1 VTLPVLTSPEI
12 VRARGPKNTVN
23 RHRPYAFM
31 VEEERSAAGRI
42 EPVATLFLTNR
53 ECPFRCLY
61 CDLWKNT
68 TDQSLA
74 PGEIPAQIEYALAQL
89 APAPHIKLYN
99 SGNFFD
105 AQAIPVADHPRIA
118 SLVQAF
124 KTVIVENHPQLTDHR
139 AIDFRKRIPGEFEI
153 ALGLE
158 TIHPIVLPR
167 LNKGMTLAD
176 FDRASGFLRSH
187 EIEVRVFILLKPPF
201 VAEEEGVEWAL
212 RSIEHA
218 FSQGARV
225 CCVIPT
231 RDGNGIM
238 EQLGQ
243 QGLYAPPKLNSLE
256 RVQLEALQRYAE
268 QGRVFVDLWD
278 AQRFATCPACAQ
290 ARIDRMQRMNLS
302 QQIEPQLVC
311 PQCHS

>member
-1 VTLPVLTSPEI
+1 MTLPVLTSLEI
-12 VRARGPKNTVN
+12 IRARGPKNAVD

-31 VEEERSAAGRI
+31 VEDERSAAGRI

-68 TDQSLA
+68 SDQALA
-74 PGEIPAQIEYALAQL
+74 PGEIPAQIEYALARL
-89 APAPHIKLYN
+89 TPAPHIKLYN

-105 AQAIPVADHPRIA
+105 GQAIPEADHPRIA
-118 SLVQAF
+118 SLVQRF
-124 KTVIVENHPQLTDHR
+124 KTVIVENHPKLTDHR
-139 AIDFRKRIPGEFEI
+139 AVEFRQRVPGEFEI

-158 TIHPIVLPR
+158 TIHPTVLPR

-176 FDRASGFLRSH
+176 FDRAAEFLRGH
-187 EIEVRVFILLKPPF
+187 DIEVRVFILLKPPY
-201 VAEEEGVEWAL
+201 VDEDEGVEWAL

-243 QGLYAPPKLNSLE
+243 QGLYAPPRLSSLE
-256 RVQLEALQRYAE
+256 RVQMEALQRYANP
-268 QGRVFVDLWD
+268 GRVFVDLWD
-278 AQRFATCPACAQ
+278 ALRFATCPACAQ

-302 QQIEPQLVC
+302 QQVEPPLVC
-311 PQCHS
+311 PQCP

>member
-1 VTLPVLTSPEI
+1 MTLPLVTSAEI
-12 VRARGPKNTVN
+12 VNARGPRNSVDRT
-23 RHRPYAFM
+23 HPYAFM
-31 VEEERSAAGRI
+31 VEDERSAAGLI

-68 TDQSLA
+68 ISESLA
-74 PGEIPAQIEYALAQL
+74 VGEIPAQMEYALSQL
-89 APAPHIKLYN
+89 PPAPHIKLYN

-105 AQAIPVADHPRIA
+105 SQAIPEADHARIA
-118 SLVQAF
+118 SLVQGF
-124 KTVIVENHPQLTDHR
+124 QTVIVENHPKLTDHR
-139 AIDFRKRIPGEFEI
+139 AVEFRRRVPGEFEI

-158 TIHPIVLPR
+158 TVHPQVLPR

-176 FDRASGFLRSH
+176 FDRAAGFLRSH
-187 EIEVRVFILLKPPF
+187 GIEVRVFILLKPPYMG
-201 VAEEEGVEWAL
+201 EEEGIDWAL

-218 FSQGARV
+218 FSQGVRV

-243 QGLYAPPKLNSLE
+243 QRHYAPPKLSSLE
-256 RVQLEALQRYAE
+256 RVQLEALQRYNK

-278 AQRFATCPACAQ
+278 AQRFATCPTCVE
-290 ARIDRMQRMNLS
+290 ARMARMQRINLS
-302 QQIEPQLVC
+302 QSIEPPLRC
-311 PQCHS
+311 PQCD

>member
-1 VTLPVLTSPEI
+1 MTLPLVTSTEI
-12 VRARGPKNTVN
+12 LKARGPRNSVN
-23 RHRPYAFM
+23 RTRPYAFM
-31 VEEERSAAGRI
+31 VEDERSAAGLI

-68 TDQSLA
+68 IGESLDA
-74 PGEIPAQIEYALAQL
+74 GEIPAQMEYALSQL
-89 APAPHIKLYN
+89 PPAPHIKLYN

-105 AQAIPVADHPRIA
+105 SQAIPEADHARIA

-124 KTVIVENHPQLTDHR
+124 QTVIVENHPKLTDHR
-139 AIDFRKRIPGEFEI
+139 AVEFRRRVPGEFEI

-158 TIHPIVLPR
+158 TVHPQVLPR
-167 LNKGMTLAD
+167 LNKGMTLTD
-176 FDRASGFLRSH
+176 FDRAAGFLRSH
-187 EIEVRVFILLKPPF
+187 EIEVRVFILLKPPY
-201 VAEEEGVEWAL
+201 VEEEEGIEWAL

-243 QGLYAPPKLNSLE
+243 QGHYVPPKLSSLE
-256 RVQLEALQRYAE
+256 RVQLEALQRYSP

-278 AQRFATCPACAQ
+278 AQRFATCPTCVE
-290 ARIDRMQRMNLS
+290 ARMARMQRMNLS
-302 QQIEPQLVC
+302 QSIEPLLRC
-311 PQCHS
+311 PRCE

>member
-1 VTLPVLTSPEI
+1 MTLPIVTASEI
-12 VRARGPKNTVN
+12 VQARGPRNAVDRT
-23 RHRPYAFM
+23 RPYAFM
-31 VEEERSAAGRI
+31 VEEERSATGVV

-68 TDQSLA
+68 TVESLT
-74 PGEIPAQIEYALAQL
+74 PGEIPAQIEYALSRL
-89 APAPHIKLYN
+89 PPAPHIKLYN

-105 AQAIPVADHPRIA
+105 SRAIPEADHTRIA
-118 SLVQAF
+118 ALVQQF
-124 KTVIVENHPQLTDHR
+124 QTVIVENHPKLTDHR
-139 AIDFRKRIPGEFEI
+139 AAEFRQRIPGEFEI

-158 TIHPIVLPR
+158 TVHPTVLPR

-176 FDRASGFLRSH
+176 FDRAAGFLRSH
-187 EIEVRVFILLKPPF
+187 EIEVRVFILLKPPY
-201 VAEEEGVEWAL
+201 VAEEEGIEWAL

-218 FSQGARV
+218 FAQGARV

-238 EQLGQ
+238 ERLGQ
-243 QGLYAPPKLNSLE
+243 QGLYAPPKLSALE
-256 RVQLEALQRYAE
+256 MVQVEALLRYSQ

-278 AQRFATCPACAQ
+278 AQRFATCAACIEQ
-290 ARIDRMQRMNLS
+290 RIARMQRINLS
-302 QQIEPQLVC
+302 QQVEAPLSC
-311 PQCHS
+311 PQCE

>member
-1 VTLPVLTSPEI
+1 MTLPLVTSTEI
-12 VRARGPKNTVN
+12 LKARGPRNSVDRT
-23 RHRPYAFM
+23 RPYAFM
-31 VEEERSAAGRI
+31 VEDERSAAGRV

-68 TDQSLA
+68 IGESLDA
-74 PGEIPAQIEYALAQL
+74 GEIPAQMEYALSQL
-89 APAPHIKLYN
+89 PPAPHIKLYN

-105 AQAIPVADHPRIA
+105 SQAIPEADHARIA

-124 KTVIVENHPQLTDHR
+124 QTVIVENHPKLTDHR
-139 AIDFRKRIPGEFEI
+139 AVEFRRRVPGEFEI

-158 TIHPIVLPR
+158 TVHPQVLPR
-167 LNKGMTLAD
+167 LNKGMTLTD
-176 FDRASGFLRSH
+176 FDRAAVFLRSH
-187 EIEVRVFILLKPPF
+187 GIEVRVFILLKPPY
-201 VAEEEGVEWAL
+201 VEEEEGIEWAL
-212 RSIEHA
+212 RSIDHA

-243 QGLYAPPKLNSLE
+243 QGHYAPPKLSSLE
-256 RVQLEALQRYAE
+256 LVQMEALQRYSKV
-268 QGRVFVDLWD
+268 GRVFVDLWD
-278 AQRFATCPACAQ
+278 AQRFASCAACIEQ
-290 ARIDRMQRMNLS
+290 RIARMQRINLS
-302 QQIEPQLVC
+302 QQVEPRLSC
-311 PQCHS
+311 PHCD